1 MRPCQRHAALPAPG
15 PPAQLGLG
23 VASQSPAPVVPSAS
37 NLGAAIICPS
47 SSIAHPSDAAASACC
62 SAVGAP
68 PIYGSG
74 ARRSC
79 GDQHLRPSRHYR
91 CAAGA
96 ATACPLAAWH
106 AALPAP
112 GPPAQLGLGV
122 ASQSPAVV
130 VPSASNLGAAIICP
144 SSSTAHPSDAAAS
157 ACCSAVGAPPIY
169 GSGARRSCG
178 DQHLRPSRRFR
189 CAAGAA
195 TACPL
200 ATWHAALPAPGP
212 PAQLGLGVA
221 SQSPAVFGPSTCF
234 FLASN
239 LGAAIICPSSS
250 TAHPSDAAASACC
263 SAVGAPPI
271 HGSGARRSCG
281 DQHLRP
287 SRRYRCA
294 AGAATACPLATWH
307 AALPAPC
314 GPASARTACSVG
326 PR

>member
-1 MRPCQRHAALPAPG
+1 MRPCQRQDRLLSWAS
-15 PPAQLGLG
+15 LG
-23 VASQSPAPVVPSAS
+23 VASQSPAVVVPSAS

-47 SSIAHPSDAAASACC
+47 SSTAHPSDAAASACC

-68 PIYGSG
+68 PIHGSG

-79 GDQHLRPSRHYR
+79 GDQHLRPSRRYR

-96 ATACPLAAWH
+96 ATACPLATWH

-112 GPPAQLGLGV
+112 CGPASARTACSVGPRCGV
-122 ASQSPAVV
+122 AIACNRRPI
-130 VPSASNLGAAIICP
+130 GAAIICP

-234 FLASN
+234 FWQA
-239 LGAAIICPSSS
+239 
-250 TAHPSDAAASACC
+250 TSAL
-263 SAVGAPPI
+263 
-271 HGSGARRSCG
+271 
-281 DQHLRP
+281 Q
-287 SRRYRCA
+287 
-294 AGAATACPLATWH
+294 
-307 AALPAPC
+307 
-314 GPASARTACSVG
+314 
-326 PR
+326 

>member
-1 MRPCQRHAALPAPG
+1 MAYGPASARTACSVG
-15 PPAQLGLG
+15 PRCG
-23 VASQSPAPVVPSAS
+23 VA
-37 NLGAAIICPS
+37 
-47 SSIAHPSDAAASACC
+47 IACNRR
-62 SAVGAP
+62 
-68 PIYGSG
+68 PI
-74 ARRSC
+74 
-79 GDQHLRPSRHYR
+79 
-91 CAAGA
+91 
-96 ATACPLAAWH
+96 
-106 AALPAP
+106 
-112 GPPAQLGLGV
+112 
-122 ASQSPAVV
+122 
-130 VPSASNLGAAIICP
+130 GAAIICP

-178 DQHLRPSRRFR
+178 DQHLRPSRRYR

-212 PAQLGLGVA
+212 PAQSGLGVA
-221 SQSPAVFGPSTCF
+221 SRSPATVVPS
-234 FLASN
+234 ASN

-271 HGSGARRSCG
+271 YGSGARCSCG

-307 AALPAPC
+307 AALPAP
-314 GPASARTACSVG
+314 GPPAKLGLGVASRSPATVVPSALQ
-326 PR
+326 

>member
-1 MRPCQRHAALPAPG
+1 MACGPASARTACSVG
-15 PPAQLGLG
+15 PRCG
-23 VASQSPAPVVPSAS
+23 VAIACSLRPIDLLFLAS

-47 SSIAHPSDAAASACC
+47 SSTAHPSDAAASACC

-68 PIYGSG
+68 PIYSSG
-74 ARRSC
+74 APCSR
-79 GDQHLRPSRHYR
+79 GDQHLRPSRRYR

-96 ATACPLAAWH
+96 ATACPLATWH

-178 DQHLRPSRRFR
+178 DQHLRPSRRYC

-234 FLASN
+234 FWPATSAQQSSAPAAVPHIPVMPQRPPAVAPSEPHLSTAAAPPAP
-239 LGAAIICPSSS
+239 AAIS
-250 TAHPSDAAASACC
+250 TCVP
-263 SAVGAPPI
+263 
-271 HGSGARRSCG
+271 R
-281 DQHLRP
+281 
-287 SRRYRCA
+287 
-294 AGAATACPLATWH
+294 AATAAPPEPRPP
-307 AALPAPC
+307 AL
-314 GPASARTACSVG
+314 
-326 PR
+326 

>member
-1 MRPCQRHAALPAPG
+1 MACGPASARTACSVG
-15 PPAQLGLG
+15 PRCG
-23 VASQSPAPVVPSAS
+23 VA
-37 NLGAAIICPS
+37 
-47 SSIAHPSDAAASACC
+47 IAC
-62 SAVGAP
+62 S
-68 PIYGSG
+68 
-74 ARRSC
+74 
-79 GDQHLRPSRHYR
+79 LRPID
-91 CAAGA
+91 
-96 ATACPLAAWH
+96 L
-106 AALPAP
+106 LF
-112 GPPAQLGLGV
+112 L
-122 ASQSPAVV
+122 
-130 VPSASNLGAAIICP
+130 ASNLGAAIICP

-169 GSGARRSCG
+169 GSGAPCSRG
-178 DQHLRPSRRFR
+178 DQHLRPSRRYR

-271 HGSGARRSCG
+271 YGSGARRSCGDQHLRPSRRYRCAAGAATACPLATWHAALPAPGPPAQLGLIVASQSPAVVVPSASNLSAAIICPSSSTAHPSDAAASACCSAVGAPPIYGSGAPCSRG